1 MAEQKQIDVAKLIPG
16 MYVEGVAKQNG
27 SYKVATQGWV
37 RTQEA
42 INQLV
47 KAGIKSV
54 YIDPDKFLQSE
65 TQASELSD
73 AAVSEAP
80 QATPR
85 CVTKSLASELD
96 KAQILYTEA
105 KNLQSRAF
113 SEIKAGKPIDIEPFK
128 HVADGFIDSVFR
140 NQDALACLA
149 SIREKDAYLLE
160 HSVNVSILMT
170 IFAKHLGYDRETIH
184 VLATGALLHDIGKI
198 KIDDAILNK
207 PGKLTNDEYQLIQH
221 HPQFSQEILL
231 QSGVEQLAVDIA
243 FSHHERLDGKG
254 YPQGLSGDELT
265 EPMRMIAIVD
275 VYDALTANRV
285 YKESQPAI
293 TAFKVIR
300 NDTPNGFDKRLVDEF
315 IRCIG
320 VYPVGTLVKLK
331 SQRLGM
337 ITKLNP
343 SNPLTPHVKLFY
355 NVKHKHYTEV
365 KDIDLAD
372 KKVDDEIETAIRP
385 EQFGI
390 ELLKFF
396 KAAFSTN

>member
-85 CVTKSLASELD
+85 SVTKSLASELD

-207 PGKLTNDEYQLIQH
+207 PGKLTDDEYQLVRH

-243 FSHHERLDGKG
+243 FSHHERLDGNG

-396 KAAFSTN
+396 